1 MKRAKSLLF
10 VMGTLLPLLEIACGS
25 DSPSVTCTNGTIV
38 ANDANDYAF
47 SSTLTLPAVK
57 VKSMSDLTID
67 WSGVT
72 QDFLGHPVDPV
83 ADLNTIFLLLVNL
96 PVATFESQ
104 LIDDSFSQS
113 SIQIAPPPLFAPTG
127 GQTSGSLFN
136 DFTVGGEAI
145 DATSAGPYLDAAT
158 YTPANSTFAITA
170 QTGAN
175 LGTGIRML
183 QAFQLDDASTNT
195 AVTLT
200 NTSTRLSYHANL
212 HSLHPTGIPAGTA
225 AVTLDWGQLG
235 SNALGDEITN
245 DTRTNITS
253 AIVGHYSQ
261 TPTEL
266 ESQFLDLQT
275 IAEDLYTADIT
286 SGFVLDFTTLKD
298 ASGNSFPGIDST
310 GTWLVGLI
318 CGVCRN
324 PAPWYLTILEPV
336 KQPCGSQ

>member
-1 MKRAKSLLF
+1 MKRANKLLF
-10 VMGTLLPLLEIACGS
+10 LTGTLLPLLAIACGS
-25 DSPSVTCTNGTIV
+25 GSPSLTCTDGSIA
-38 ANDANDYAF
+38 ANEANDYAF
-47 SSTLTLPAVK
+47 SSTLTLFPVK
-57 VKSMSDLTID
+57 VKSMSDLTFD
-67 WSGVT
+67 WGGVT

-83 ADLNTIFLLLVNL
+83 ADLNSIFLLLVNL

-113 SIQIAPPPLFAPTG
+113 SIAITPPPLFAPSG

-136 DFTVGGEAI
+136 DFTAGGEPI
-145 DATSAGPYLDAAT
+145 DATLAGPYLDAAT

-195 AVTLT
+195 TVTLT
-200 NTSTRLSYHANL
+200 NTSTGLTYDANL
-212 HSLHPTGIPAGTA
+212 HSLHPTGVPAGTA
-225 AVTLDWGQLG
+225 ALTLDWGQLG
-235 SNALGDEITN
+235 ANALGAQITDN
-245 DTRTNITS
+245 TRTNITS

-261 TPTEL
+261 TPAEL
-266 ESQFLDLQT
+266 EGQFLDLQT
-275 IAEDLYTADIT
+275 IAEDLYTADIA

-298 ASGNSFPGIDST
+298 AGGNSFPGIDST

-336 KQPCGSQ
+336 KQPCASP